1 MRIGELA
8 SRMGVSAKAIRF
20 YESIGLLAEPDRT
33 SAGYRQYT
41 PADADQLGFIKTAQR
56 LGMRLDE
63 IREILAFRD
72 HGRPRCGHVRQGLH
86 DRASA
91 VAQRIAELTWIR
103 QELAT
108 LDTRTQRLARGG
120 HECGIPGHATG
131 APQPGTAGPAGR

>member
-8 SRMGVSAKAIRF
+8 SKTGVSAKAIRF

-33 SAGYRQYT
+33 PAGYRQYT
-41 PADADQLGFIKTAQR
+41 PADADRLSFVKIAQR

-72 HGRPRCGHVRQGLH
+72 HGRPPCGLVCQVLH
-86 DRASA
+86 DQASVTA
-91 VAQRIAELTWIR
+91 PRIAELTWIR

-108 LDTRTQRLARGG
+108 LDTRTQRLAPAS
-120 HECGIPGHATG
+120 HDCGIPVHATG
-131 APQPGTAGPAGR
+131 APQPGTVRTAGR